1 MFEKLI
7 AKRSWQNT
15 DTGLLVLRIG
25 VGLVFILAGFMKVKD
40 LGMTVQFFSSMGIG
54 AFWAYLVSFVEF
66 LGGISVLVGI
76 FTRLSAKLLAITMI
90 VATYIVRN
98 DMTMVMTPLIL
109 VFANITLLLAGAGKY
124 SLSNKLKRE
133 SALN

>member
-25 VGLVFILAGFMKVKD
+25 VGLVFIFAGYMKVKD
-40 LGMTVQFFSSMGIG
+40 LDMTVAMFGSMNIG
-54 AFWAYLVSFVEF
+54 AFWAYLVSFVEL
-66 LGGISVLVGI
+66 LGGIGILVGLYN
-76 FTRLSAKLLAITMI
+76 RLSAKLLAITMI

-109 VFANITLLLAGAGKY
+109 VFANIALLLAGAGKY
-124 SLSNKLKRE
+124 SLSYKFKKEN
-133 SALN
+133 ALN

>member
-1 MFEKLI
+1 MFKKLI

-25 VGLVFILAGFMKVKD
+25 VGLVFIFAGFMKVKD
-40 LGMTVQFFSSMGIG
+40 LGFTVQMFSNMGIG
-54 AFWAYLVSFVEF
+54 AFWAYLVSFVEL
-66 LGGISVLVGI
+66 LGGIGILVGI